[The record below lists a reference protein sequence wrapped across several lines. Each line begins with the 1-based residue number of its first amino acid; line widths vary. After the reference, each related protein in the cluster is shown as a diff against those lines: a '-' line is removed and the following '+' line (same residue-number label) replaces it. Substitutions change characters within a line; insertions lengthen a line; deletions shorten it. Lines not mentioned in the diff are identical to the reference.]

1 MEAIRPDRNFVVYI
15 PKRRLDLKPHKIID
29 KIYYII
35 VISCVLFL
43 AIIFFR
49 DILSENR
56 KISDEGESIM
66 PDKQYQID
74 ADTRKFEFS
83 MQKIDHAG
91 QCIKFYTAHMVVR
104 VYADNSLIYTIDSPK
119 PFYEKTP
126 GAVWNFVEIPSD
138 TEKVTV
144 ILQAVYPEVRQKAI
158 NFYIGNLEQMYN
170 KILYGSGLDIV
181 VSLIEMA
188 IGVILILYWSI
199 AHSRLEIEHTIL
211 YFGIFSFM
219 IGIWAFNESGTL
231 MTIIP
236 IRAACVLISAVSLM
250 LMTPAFVRFVKCFWR
265 VPDRW
270 ISDVI
275 CILAFINIVVQLIL
289 QLTGIRGFRQ
299 MFTPT
304 HILLGM
310 ALMYMAGATVYAMWK
325 RGINQQ
331 VIVGILGII
340 VLLGVLTLDLVHFYL
355 GSFQITFIGNFGVL
369 IYICILV
376 QEAFKQ
382 TISQADK
389 ARKLEFYRQLAT
401 KDMLTDMYNRNSYD
415 EWVKEN
421 VQMPG
426 TLIITFDLNNLK
438 YCNDTLGH
446 AIGDDYIKNAA
457 GIIAEIFGNFGNCY
471 RIGGDEF
478 CVVIPKQNKI
488 DPEDKLTQLEQEQ
501 KKYNAGLEYP
511 YMQIAYGYAEYD
523 AQTDL
528 DIEDTRSRADEKMYE
543 MKRRMKMENTLK
555 MDAVDSRLPQ

>member
-29 KIYYII
+29 KVYYII

-43 AIIFFR
+43 AIIFLR

-83 MQKIDHAG
+83 MQKIDNKER
-91 QCIKFYTAHMVVR
+91 CIKFYTAHMEVR
-104 VYADNSLIYTIDSPK
+104 VYADNCLIYTIDKPK

-188 IGVILILYWSI
+188 IGVILILYWPI

-310 ALMYMAGATVYAMWK
+310 ALMYMVGATVYAMWK

-369 IYICILV
+369 IYICILA

-457 GIIAEIFGNFGNCY
+457 GIIAEVFGNFGNCY

-478 CVVIPKQNKI
+478 CAVIPKQNKI

-528 DIEDTRSRADEKMYE
+528 DIEDTRSRADKKMYE
-543 MKRRMKMENTLK
+543 MKRKMKMENTLK

>member
-15 PKRRLDLKPHKIID
+15 PKRTLDLKLHKFID

-83 MQKIDHAG
+83 MQKIDNKER
-91 QCIKFYTAHMVVR
+91 CIKFYTAHMVVR
-104 VYADNSLIYTIDSPK
+104 VYEDNSLIYTIDSPK

-369 IYICILV
+369 IYICILA

-457 GIIAEIFGNFGNCY
+457 GIIAEVFGNFGKCY

-478 CVVIPKQNKI
+478 CAVIPKQNKI
-488 DPEDKLTQLEQEQ
+488 NLEDKLMQLEQEQ
-501 KKYNAGLEYP
+501 KKHNAGLEYP

-555 MDAVDSRLPQ
+555 MDVVDSRLPQ

>member
-83 MQKIDHAG
+83 MQKIDNKER
-91 QCIKFYTAHMVVR
+91 CIKFYTAHMEVR

-211 YFGIFSFM
+211 YFGIFSVM

>member
-43 AIIFFR
+43 TIIFLR
-49 DILSENR
+49 DIFSEYR
-56 KISDEGESIM
+56 KISNEGESIM

-83 MQKIDHAG
+83 IQKIDHAG

-199 AHSRLEIEHTIL
+199 AHSRLEIEHPIL

-355 GSFQITFIGNFGVL
+355 GSFQITFIGNFGVF

-426 TLIITFDLNNLK
+426 MLIITFDLNNLK

>member
-15 PKRRLDLKPHKIID
+15 PKRRLDFKPHKIID

-83 MQKIDHAG
+83 MQKIDNKER
-91 QCIKFYTAHMVVR
+91 CIKFYTAHMEVR

-188 IGVILILYWSI
+188 IGVILILYWPI

-310 ALMYMAGATVYAMWK
+310 ALMYMVGATVYAMWK

-401 KDMLTDMYNRNSYD
+401 KDMLTDLYNRNSYD
-415 EWVKEN
+415 EWVKGN

-426 TLIITFDLNNLK
+426 TMIITFDLNNLK

-446 AIGDDYIKNAA
+446 AIGDDYIKNAT
-457 GIIAEIFGNFGNCY
+457 GIIAEVFGNSGNCY

-478 CVVIPKQNKI
+478 CAVIPKQNKI
-488 DPEDKLTQLEQEQ
+488 NLEDKLMQLEQEQ

-555 MDAVDSRLPQ
+555 MDVVDSRLPQ

>member
-1 MEAIRPDRNFVVYI
+1 M
-15 PKRRLDLKPHKIID
+15 KPHKIID

-43 AIIFFR
+43 AIIFLR

-83 MQKIDHAG
+83 MQKIDNKER
-91 QCIKFYTAHMVVR
+91 CIKFYTAHMEVR
-104 VYADNSLIYTIDSPK
+104 VYADNCLIYTIDKPK
-119 PFYEKTP
+119 PFYAKTP

-188 IGVILILYWSI
+188 IGVILILYWPI

-310 ALMYMAGATVYAMWK
+310 ALMYMVGATVYAMWK

-369 IYICILV
+369 IYICILA

-401 KDMLTDMYNRNSYD
+401 KDMLTDLYNRNSYD
-415 EWVKEN
+415 EWVKGN

-501 KKYNAGLEYP
+501 KKHNAGLEYP

-528 DIEDTRSRADEKMYE
+528 DIEDTRSRADKKMYE
-543 MKRRMKMENTLK
+543 MKRKMKMENTLK

>member
-488 DPEDKLTQLEQEQ
+488 DPKDKLTQLEQEQ

-543 MKRRMKMENTLK
+543 MKRRMKIENTLK

>member
-29 KIYYII
+29 KVYYII

-43 AIIFFR
+43 AIIFLR

-83 MQKIDHAG
+83 MQKIDNKER
-91 QCIKFYTAHMVVR
+91 CIKFYTAHMEVR
-104 VYADNSLIYTIDSPK
+104 VYADNCLIYTIDSPK

-188 IGVILILYWSI
+188 IGVILILYWPI

-310 ALMYMAGATVYAMWK
+310 ALMYMVGATVYAMWK

>member
-43 AIIFFR
+43 AIIFLR

-83 MQKIDHAG
+83 MQKIDNKER
-91 QCIKFYTAHMVVR
+91 CIKFYTAHMEVR
-104 VYADNSLIYTIDSPK
+104 VYADNCLIYTIDSPK

-199 AHSRLEIEHTIL
+199 AHSRLEIEYTIL

-528 DIEDTRSRADEKMYE
+528 DIEDTRSRADKKMYE
-543 MKRRMKMENTLK
+543 MKRKMKMENTLK

>member
-1 MEAIRPDRNFVVYI
+1 M
-15 PKRRLDLKPHKIID
+15 KPHKIID

-43 AIIFFR
+43 AIIFLR

-83 MQKIDHAG
+83 MQKIDNKER
-91 QCIKFYTAHMVVR
+91 CIKFYTAHMEVR
-104 VYADNSLIYTIDSPK
+104 VYADNCLIYTIDKPK

-188 IGVILILYWSI
+188 IGVILILYWPI

-310 ALMYMAGATVYAMWK
+310 ALMYMVGATVYAMWK

-369 IYICILV
+369 IYICILA

-457 GIIAEIFGNFGNCY
+457 GIIAEVFGNSGNCY

-478 CVVIPKQNKI
+478 CAVIPKQNKI
-488 DPEDKLTQLEQEQ
+488 DLEDKLMQLEQEQ
-501 KKYNAGLEYP
+501 KRYNAGLEYP

-555 MDAVDSRLPQ
+555 MDVVDSVPQESDQQVSVATVP

>member
-1 MEAIRPDRNFVVYI
+1 M
-15 PKRRLDLKPHKIID
+15 KPHKIID

-83 MQKIDHAG
+83 MQKIDNKER
-91 QCIKFYTAHMVVR
+91 CIKFYTAHMEVR
-104 VYADNSLIYTIDSPK
+104 VYADNCLIYTIDKPK

-528 DIEDTRSRADEKMYE
+528 DIEDTRSRADKKMYE
-543 MKRRMKMENTLK
+543 MKRRMKME
-555 MDAVDSRLPQ
+555 SRSGLQMSLFILIWF

>member
-83 MQKIDHAG
+83 MQKIDNKER
-91 QCIKFYTAHMVVR
+91 CIKFYTAHMEVR

-528 DIEDTRSRADEKMYE
+528 DIEDTRSRADKKMYE
-543 MKRRMKMENTLK
+543 MKRKMKMENTLK

>member
-43 AIIFFR
+43 TIIFLR
-49 DILSENR
+49 DIFSEYR
-56 KISDEGESIM
+56 KISNEGESIM

-83 MQKIDHAG
+83 IQKIDHAG

-355 GSFQITFIGNFGVL
+355 GSFQITFIGNFGVF

-426 TLIITFDLNNLK
+426 MLIITFDLNNLK

>member
-83 MQKIDHAG
+83 MQKIDNKER
-91 QCIKFYTAHMVVR
+91 CIKFYTAHMEVR

-355 GSFQITFIGNFGVL
+355 GSFQITFIGNFGVF

-426 TLIITFDLNNLK
+426 MLIITFDLNNLK

>member
-1 MEAIRPDRNFVVYI
+1 M
-15 PKRRLDLKPHKIID
+15 KPHKIID

-83 MQKIDHAG
+83 MQKIDNKER
-91 QCIKFYTAHMVVR
+91 CIKFYTAHMEVR
-104 VYADNSLIYTIDSPK
+104 VYADNCPIYTIDSPK

-310 ALMYMAGATVYAMWK
+310 ALMYMVGATVYAMWK

-369 IYICILV
+369 IYICILA

-457 GIIAEIFGNFGNCY
+457 GIIAEVFGNSGNCY

-478 CVVIPKQNKI
+478 CAVIPKQNKI
-488 DPEDKLTQLEQEQ
+488 DLEDKLMQLEQEQ
-501 KKYNAGLEYP
+501 KRYNAGLEYP

-555 MDAVDSRLPQ
+555 MDVVDSRLPQ

>member
-83 MQKIDHAG
+83 MQKIDNKER
-91 QCIKFYTAHMVVR
+91 CIKFYTAHMEVR

-415 EWVKEN
+415 EWIKEN

-528 DIEDTRSRADEKMYE
+528 DIEDTRSRADKKMYE
-543 MKRRMKMENTLK
+543 MKRKMKMENTLK

>member
-1 MEAIRPDRNFVVYI
+1 M
-15 PKRRLDLKPHKIID
+15 KPHKIID

-74 ADTRKFEFS
+74 ADTRKFEFP
-83 MQKIDHAG
+83 MQKIDNNER
-91 QCIKFYTAHMVVR
+91 CIKFYTAHMEVR
-104 VYADNSLIYTIDSPK
+104 VYADNCLIYTIDKPK
-119 PFYEKTP
+119 PFYEKSP

-144 ILQAVYPEVRQKAI
+144 ILRAVYPEVRQKTI

-170 KILYGSGLDIV
+170 KILYGSVLDII
-181 VSLIEMA
+181 VSLFEMF
-188 IGVILILYWSI
+188 IGVMLILYWLA
-199 AHSRLEIEHTIL
+199 AHRRLEIGHTIF
-211 YFGIFSFM
+211 YFGIFVFM
-219 IGIWAFNESGTL
+219 VGIWSFNESGAL
-231 MTIIP
+231 ITIIP
-236 IRAACVLISAVSLM
+236 IRAACVLVSAMSLM
-250 LMTPAFVRFVKCFWR
+250 LMPPAFVRFVKCFWR

-304 HILLGM
+304 HILFGLALG
-310 ALMYMAGATVYAMWK
+310 YMAGAIVYAMWK
-325 RGINQQ
+325 RGMDQQ
-331 VIVGILGII
+331 LLIGILGII
-340 VLLGVLTLDLVHFYL
+340 VLFGVLGLDVVHFYF
-355 GSFQITFIGNFGVL
+355 GSFQITFISNFGVL
-369 IYICILV
+369 IYICILT
-376 QEAFKQ
+376 QEAVKQ
-382 TISQADK
+382 AIIQADES
-389 ARKLEFYRQLAT
+389 RKLEFYKQLAT
-401 KDMLTDMYNRNSYD
+401 KDKLTDLYNRNSYD
-415 EWVKEN
+415 EWVKGN

-426 TLIITFDLNNLK
+426 TMIITFDLNNLK

-446 AIGDDYIKNAA
+446 AIGDDYIKNAT
-457 GIIAEIFGNFGNCY
+457 GIIAEVFGNSGNCY

-478 CVVIPKQNKI
+478 CAVIPKQNKI
-488 DPEDKLTQLEQEQ
+488 DLEDKLMQLEQEQ
-501 KKYNAGLEYP
+501 KRYNAGLEYP

-555 MDAVDSRLPQ
+555 MDVLDSRLPQ

>member
-83 MQKIDHAG
+83 MQKIDNKER
-91 QCIKFYTAHMVVR
+91 CIKFYTAHMEVR
-104 VYADNSLIYTIDSPK
+104 VYADNCLIYTIDKPK

-355 GSFQITFIGNFGVL
+355 GSFQITFIGNFGVF

-426 TLIITFDLNNLK
+426 MLIITFDLNNLK

>member
-56 KISDEGESIM
+56 KISDEGESNM

-83 MQKIDHAG
+83 MQKIDNKER
-91 QCIKFYTAHMVVR
+91 CIKFYTAHMEVR

-211 YFGIFSFM
+211 YFGIFSVM

>member
-83 MQKIDHAG
+83 MQKIDNKER
-91 QCIKFYTAHMVVR
+91 CIKFYTAHMEVR
-104 VYADNSLIYTIDSPK
+104 VYADNCLIYTIDSPK

-310 ALMYMAGATVYAMWK
+310 ALMYMVGATVYAMWK

-457 GIIAEIFGNFGNCY
+457 GIIAEIFGNSGNCY

-528 DIEDTRSRADEKMYE
+528 DIEDTRSRADKKC
-543 MKRRMKMENTLK
+543 MK
-555 MDAVDSRLPQ
+555 

>member
-43 AIIFFR
+43 AIIFLR

-83 MQKIDHAG
+83 MQKIDNKER
-91 QCIKFYTAHMVVR
+91 CIKFYTAHMEVR

-355 GSFQITFIGNFGVL
+355 GSFQITFIGNFGVF

-426 TLIITFDLNNLK
+426 MLIITFDLNNLK

-555 MDAVDSRLPQ
+555 MDAADSRLPQ

>member
-29 KIYYII
+29 KVYYII

-188 IGVILILYWSI
+188 IGVILILYWPI

-310 ALMYMAGATVYAMWK
+310 ALMYMVGATVYAMRK

-369 IYICILV
+369 IYICILA

-382 TISQADK
+382 TVSQADR

-401 KDMLTDMYNRNSYD
+401 KDMLTDIYNRNSYD

-457 GIIAEIFGNFGNCY
+457 GIIEEIFGNFGNCY

>member
-83 MQKIDHAG
+83 MQKIDNKER
-91 QCIKFYTAHMVVR
+91 CIKFYTAHMEVR
-104 VYADNSLIYTIDSPK
+104 VYADNCLIYTIDKPK

-401 KDMLTDMYNRNSYD
+401 KDMLTGMYNRNSYD

-488 DPEDKLTQLEQEQ
+488 DPKDKLTQLEQEQ

>member
-83 MQKIDHAG
+83 MQKIDNKER
-91 QCIKFYTAHMVVR
+91 CIKFYTAHMEVR
-104 VYADNSLIYTIDSPK
+104 VYADNCLIYTIDSPK

-528 DIEDTRSRADEKMYE
+528 DIEDTRSRADKKMYE
-543 MKRRMKMENTLK
+543 MKRKMKMENTLK

>member
-43 AIIFFR
+43 AIIFLR

-83 MQKIDHAG
+83 MQKIDNKER
-91 QCIKFYTAHMVVR
+91 CIKFYTAHMEVR

-126 GAVWNFVEIPSD
+126 GAVWNFVEILSD

-310 ALMYMAGATVYAMWK
+310 ALMYMVGATVYAMWK
-325 RGINQQ
+325 CGINQQ

-369 IYICILV
+369 IYICILA

-457 GIIAEIFGNFGNCY
+457 GIIAEVFGNFGNCY

-478 CVVIPKQNKI
+478 CAVIPKQNKI
-488 DPEDKLTQLEQEQ
+488 NPEDKLMQLEQEQ

>member
-43 AIIFFR
+43 AIIFLR

-83 MQKIDHAG
+83 MQKIDNKER
-91 QCIKFYTAHMVVR
+91 CIKFYTAHMEVR

-528 DIEDTRSRADEKMYE
+528 DIEDTRSRADKKMYE

>member
-43 AIIFFR
+43 AIIFLR

-299 MFTPT
+299 MFIPT

-421 VQMPG
+421 VQMSG

-528 DIEDTRSRADEKMYE
+528 DIEDTRSRADKKMYE
-543 MKRRMKMENTLK
+543 MKRKMKMENTLK

>member
-1 MEAIRPDRNFVVYI
+1 MEAIHPDRNFIVYI
-15 PKRRLDLKPHKIID
+15 SKRRLDLKPHKIID

-43 AIIFFR
+43 AIIFLR

-83 MQKIDHAG
+83 MQKIDNKER
-91 QCIKFYTAHMVVR
+91 CIKFYTAHMEVR
-104 VYADNSLIYTIDSPK
+104 VYADNCLIYTIDKPK

-188 IGVILILYWSI
+188 IGVILILYWPI

-310 ALMYMAGATVYAMWK
+310 ALMYMVGATVYAMWK

-369 IYICILV
+369 IYICILA

-457 GIIAEIFGNFGNCY
+457 GIIAEVFGNSGNCY

-478 CVVIPKQNKI
+478 CAVIPKQNKI
-488 DPEDKLTQLEQEQ
+488 DLEDKLMQLEQEQ
-501 KKYNAGLEYP
+501 KRYNAGLEYP

-555 MDAVDSRLPQ
+555 MDVVDSRLPQ

>member
-83 MQKIDHAG
+83 MQKIDNKEI
-91 QCIKFYTAHMVVR
+91 CIKFYTAHMEVR

-355 GSFQITFIGNFGVL
+355 GSFQITFIGNFGVF

-426 TLIITFDLNNLK
+426 MLIITFDLNNLK

-543 MKRRMKMENTLK
+543 MKRRMKMDNTLK

>member
-83 MQKIDHAG
+83 MQKIDNKER
-91 QCIKFYTAHMVVR
+91 CIKFYTAHMEVR

-188 IGVILILYWSI
+188 IGVILILYWPI

-310 ALMYMAGATVYAMWK
+310 ALMYMVGATVYAMWK

-401 KDMLTDMYNRNSYD
+401 KDMLTDLYNRNSYD
-415 EWVKEN
+415 EWVKGN

-426 TLIITFDLNNLK
+426 TMIITFDLNNLK

-446 AIGDDYIKNAA
+446 AIGDDYIKNAT
-457 GIIAEIFGNFGNCY
+457 GIIAEVFGTSGNCY

-478 CVVIPKQNKI
+478 CAVIPKQNKI
-488 DPEDKLTQLEQEQ
+488 NLEDKLMQLEQEQ

-555 MDAVDSRLPQ
+555 MDVVDSRLPQ

>member
-29 KIYYII
+29 KVYYII

-43 AIIFFR
+43 AIIFLR

-56 KISDEGESIM
+56 KISDEGESII

-83 MQKIDHAG
+83 MQKIDNKER
-91 QCIKFYTAHMVVR
+91 CIKFYTAHMEVR
-104 VYADNSLIYTIDSPK
+104 VYADNCLIYTIDKPK
-119 PFYEKTP
+119 LFYEKTP

-501 KKYNAGLEYP
+501 KKHNAGLEYP

-543 MKRRMKMENTLK
+543 MKRKMKMENTLK

>member
-1 MEAIRPDRNFVVYI
+1 M
-15 PKRRLDLKPHKIID
+15 KPHKIID

-43 AIIFFR
+43 TIIFLR

-56 KISDEGESIM
+56 NISNEGESIL

-83 MQKIDHAG
+83 MQKIDNKER
-91 QCIKFYTAHMVVR
+91 CIRFYTAHMVVR
-104 VYADNSLIYTIDSPK
+104 VYADNCLIYTIDSPK

-181 VSLIEMA
+181 VSLFEMT
-188 IGVILILYWSI
+188 IGVILILYWLI

-219 IGIWAFNESGTL
+219 IGIWAFNESGAL

-310 ALMYMAGATVYAMWK
+310 ALMYMAGATVYSIWK
-325 RGINQQ
+325 RGMEHQ
-331 VIVGILGII
+331 VFVGILGII
-340 VLLGVLTLDLVHFYL
+340 VMAGVVCRDLIYFYF
-355 GSFQITFIGNFGVL
+355 GAFQNLHISNFGVL
-369 IYICILV
+369 IYICILA
-376 QEAFKQ
+376 QEALKQ
-382 TISQADK
+382 EISQADR
-389 ARKLEFYRQLAT
+389 ASKLEFYRQLAT

-426 TLIITFDLNNLK
+426 MLIITFDLNNLK

-457 GIIAEIFGNFGNCY
+457 GIIAEVFGSFGNCY

-478 CVVIPKQNKI
+478 CVVIPKQNKKI
-488 DPEDKLTQLEQEQ
+488 DPEDKLMQLEQEQ

>member
-83 MQKIDHAG
+83 MQKIDNKER
-91 QCIKFYTAHMVVR
+91 CIKFYTAHMVVR

>member
-83 MQKIDHAG
+83 MQKIDNKER
-91 QCIKFYTAHMVVR
+91 CIKFYTAHMEVR
-104 VYADNSLIYTIDSPK
+104 VYADNCLIYTIDKPK

>member
-15 PKRRLDLKPHKIID
+15 PKRRMDLKPHKIID

-43 AIIFFR
+43 TIIFLR

-56 KISDEGESIM
+56 KISNEGESLM

-83 MQKIDHAG
+83 MQKIDNKER
-91 QCIKFYTAHMVVR
+91 CIRFYTAHMEVR
-104 VYADNSLIYTIDSPK
+104 VYADNCLIYTIDSPK

-181 VSLIEMA
+181 VSLFEMT
-188 IGVILILYWSI
+188 IGVILILYWLI

-219 IGIWAFNESGTL
+219 IGIWAFNESGAL

-310 ALMYMAGATVYAMWK
+310 ALMYMAGATVYSIWK
-325 RGINQQ
+325 RGMEHQ
-331 VIVGILGII
+331 VFVGILGII
-340 VLLGVLTLDLVHFYL
+340 VMAGVVCRDLIYFYF
-355 GSFQITFIGNFGVL
+355 GAFQNLHISNFGVL
-369 IYICILV
+369 IYICILA
-376 QEAFKQ
+376 QEALKQ
-382 TISQADK
+382 EISQADR
-389 ARKLEFYRQLAT
+389 ASKLEFYRQLAT

-426 TLIITFDLNNLK
+426 MLIITFDLNNLK

-457 GIIAEIFGNFGNCY
+457 GIIAEVFGSFGNCY

-488 DPEDKLTQLEQEQ
+488 DPEDKLMQLEQEQ

>member
-426 TLIITFDLNNLK
+426 MLIITFDLNNLK